1 MTGRADPRYDARVAV
16 YPGSF
21 DPLTNGHVDIIRRS
35 RRLFDRVIVAVV
47 RGREDRPGMFTW
59 EERIDLLRK
68 AVEHLP
74 TVEVEGF
81 DEMTVEFA
89 KRKGAVA
96 IVRGIRAVTD
106 FEIEFDM
113 ALMNRKM
120 APHLESVYLM
130 ASQDYLFISASRI
143 REVSRLGYD
152 VADLVPPHVRTAI
165 RQKLGFEPVSG

>member
-1 MTGRADPRYDARVAV
+1 MRIAV
-16 YPGSF
+16 FPGGF
-21 DPLTNGHVDIIRRS
+21 DPVTNGHLDLVTRMTH
-35 RRLFDRVIVAVV
+35 LFDRVIVAVV
-47 RGREDRPGMFTW
+47 KGRDKGSLFTW
-59 EERIDLLRK
+59 DERIDMFRK

-96 IVRGIRAVTD
+96 IVRGIRAVSD
-106 FEIEFDM
+106 FESEFDM

-130 ASQDYLFISASRI
+130 ANQEFLYISASRI
-143 REVSRLGYD
+143 REVSKLGYD
-152 VADLVPPHVRTAI
+152 VAELVPAHVRTAL
-165 RQKLGFEPVSG
+165 RERLGLT